1 MQKSI
6 KICSVAEGLSLPV
19 FLKSLEKAQRSSSL
33 VELRADFI
41 KGIKPEDV
49 KTLKSKTKGTSIFT
63 CRKVN
68 EGGRYTGS
76 YKEQK
81 AILMAAFDAGFT
93 YVDVAYDSPI
103 TGVLTGK
110 QQKQLLLSY
119 HNFKNT
125 PASIE
130 IIAILER
137 MRDFSPAIMKVACMV
152 KGSKDIFT
160 LADVLKQQMDKEKLI
175 VIGMGEKGRIT
186 RAMFPIL
193 GGYLT
198 YASDSKSAGP
208 AIMTQKE
215 LETIYEIILK

>member
-1 MQKSI
+1 MQKAI
-6 KICSVAEGLSLPV
+6 RICSVAEGSSLPL
-19 FLKSLEKAQRSSSL
+19 FLKSLEKAQRSSSM

-41 KGIKPEDV
+41 KGLKPEDV
-49 KTLKSKTKGTSIFT
+49 KKLKAKTKGTSIFT

-68 EGGRYTGS
+68 EGGRYAGS
-76 YKEQK
+76 YKEQQ
-81 AILMAAFDAGFT
+81 AILKTAFDAGFT
-93 YVDVAYDSPI
+93 YVDVAFDSPI
-103 TGVLTGK
+103 LGGLSDK

-152 KGSKDIFT
+152 KNSKDIFT
-160 LADVLKQQMDKEKLI
+160 LADVLRQQMDKEKLI
-175 VIGMGEKGRIT
+175 VIGMGEKGRMT

-193 GGYLT
+193 GSYLT
-198 YASDSKSAGP
+198 YASDSKNAGP
-208 AIMTQKE
+208 AIMTHKE
-215 LETIYEIILK
+215 LETIYKIIFK